1 MKKKIVISKWSAN
14 FLSKPLTRPRPAGPP
29 SPVKGRGLGSNFLSH
44 LTRRVTSDSWPVA
57 GGNGLAA
64 IALLASLA
72 VGMAGCS
79 RKAADASES
88 TANTSSEHGTSQ
100 AQLFAVPTDQMQHVE
115 LVTVAS
121 TRLSRV
127 LRLTGSVAYNNFQT
141 TPVITQVGGPV
152 TRILVS
158 PGDVV
163 HRGQPLL
170 YISSPD
176 YAQLRTNFLKARDA
190 YSLAE
195 KNYTRAQDLYAHHA
209 IAQADLLQA
218 ESARNQAQAD
228 LQAAEQAVKVLGVP
242 NPESLLTS
250 PASPEIPVKAP
261 IEGEVV
267 ERLVGPGQVLQAGA
281 TQCFTISNLSSV
293 WVLAN
298 VYEHDLGS
306 IHMGD
311 TVSIQTDA
319 YPTTFR
325 GRISYISPALDP
337 TSRTLQVRIVTDNP
351 GDKLKK
357 DMYVTAIVQ
366 AGAITDALAVPDS
379 AVLRNDENQP
389 FVYIESGANQ
399 FGQRLV
405 TIGES
410 EDGKTQ
416 ILSGLSVGERV
427 VADGSLFLQFANSF
441 QK

>member
-1 MKKKIVISKWSAN
+1 MKS
-14 FLSKPLTRPRPAGPP
+14 T
-29 SPVKGRGLGSNFLSH
+29 
-44 LTRRVTSDSWPVA
+44 VTSDERQVTSRKNRRVNRGELLP
-57 GGNGLAA
+57 AA
-64 IALLASLA
+64 ALLVLLA
-72 VGMAGCS
+72 LALAGCAH
-79 RKAADASES
+79 KPADASES
-88 TANTSSEHGTSQ
+88 TSNSSSDKGNSQ
-100 AQLFAVPTDQMQHVE
+100 AHLFTVPSDQMQHVE
-115 LVTVAS
+115 VVTVGS
-121 TRLSRV
+121 SRLPRV

-170 YISSPD
+170 YVSSPD

-195 KNYTRAQDLYAHHA
+195 KNYNRAQDLYTHHA
-209 IAQADLLQA
+209 IAEADLLTA
-218 ESARNQAQAD
+218 ESARTQAQAD

-242 NPESLLTS
+242 NPESLLTG

-261 IEGEVV
+261 ISGEVV
-267 ERLVGPGQVLQAGA
+267 ERLVGPGQVLQPGA
-281 TQCFTISNLSSV
+281 TQCFTISNLGTV

-311 TVSIQTDA
+311 AVAIQTDA

-325 GRISYISPALDP
+325 GRISYIGAALDP

-351 GDKLKK
+351 GGKLKK
-357 DMYVTAIVQ
+357 DMYVTALVQ
-366 AGAITDALAVPDS
+366 AGAITSALAIPDS
-379 AVLRNDENQP
+379 AVLRNNENQP
-389 FVYIESGANQ
+389 FVYVESGSNQ

-405 TIGES
+405 EIGES

-441 QK
+441 QR

>member
-1 MKKKIVISKWSAN
+1 MRRTVMSDERGPRAPGRVASDG
-14 FLSKPLTRPRPAGPP
+14 RPAI
-29 SPVKGRGLGSNFLSH
+29 
-44 LTRRVTSDSWPVA
+44 
-57 GGNGLAA
+57 GGKGLATL
-64 IALLASLA
+64 ALLASLA
-72 VGMAGCS
+72 VALAGCAH
-79 RKAADASES
+79 KPADASES
-88 TANTSSEHGTSQ
+88 TANSSSEHGTSQ
-100 AQLFAVPTDQMQHVE
+100 AQLFTVTSDEMQHVE
-115 LVTVAS
+115 VITVAS
-121 TRLSRV
+121 TRLARV

-170 YISSPD
+170 YVSSPD

-190 YSLAE
+190 YSLSD

-209 IAQADLLQA
+209 IAEADLLQA
-218 ESARNQAQAD
+218 ESVRNQAQAD
-228 LQAAEQAVKVLGVP
+228 VQAVEQAVRVLGVP
-242 NPESLLTS
+242 NPESLLTG

-261 IEGEVV
+261 IAGEVV
-267 ERLVGPGQVLQAGA
+267 ERLVGPGQVVQPGA
-281 TQCFTISNLSSV
+281 TQCFTISNLGSV

-298 VYEHDLGS
+298 VYEHDLGA
-306 IHMGD
+306 IHLGD
-311 TVSIQTDA
+311 PVSIQTDA

-325 GRISYISPALDP
+325 GRISYIAPALDP

-379 AVLRNDENQP
+379 AVLRNNENQP
-389 FVYIESGANQ
+389 FVYVESGSNQ
-399 FGQRLV
+399 FGRRVV

-410 EDGKTQ
+410 EEGQTQ

>member
-1 MKKKIVISKWSAN
+1 MKS
-14 FLSKPLTRPRPAGPP
+14 T
-29 SPVKGRGLGSNFLSH
+29 
-44 LTRRVTSDSWPVA
+44 VTSDERQVTSRKNRRVNRGELLP
-57 GGNGLAA
+57 AA
-64 IALLASLA
+64 ALLVLLA
-72 VGMAGCS
+72 LALAGCAH
-79 RKAADASES
+79 KPADASES
-88 TANTSSEHGTSQ
+88 TSNSSSDKGNSQ
-100 AQLFAVPTDQMQHVE
+100 AHLFTVPSDQMQHVE
-115 LVTVAS
+115 VVTVGS
-121 TRLSRV
+121 SRLPRV

-170 YISSPD
+170 YVSSPD

-195 KNYTRAQDLYAHHA
+195 KNYNRAQDLYTHHA
-209 IAQADLLQA
+209 IAEADLLTA
-218 ESARNQAQAD
+218 ESARTQAQAD

-242 NPESLLTS
+242 NPESLLTG

-261 IEGEVV
+261 ISGEVV
-267 ERLVGPGQVLQAGA
+267 ERLVGPGQVLQTGA
-281 TQCFTISNLSSV
+281 TQCFTISNLGTV

-311 TVSIQTDA
+311 AVAIQTDA

-325 GRISYISPALDP
+325 GRISYIGAALDP

-351 GDKLKK
+351 GGKLKK

-366 AGAITDALAVPDS
+366 AGAITNALAIPDS
-379 AVLRNDENQP
+379 AVLRNNENQP
-389 FVYIESGANQ
+389 FVYVESGSNQ

-405 TIGES
+405 EIGES

-441 QK
+441 QR